1 MHFFKFS
8 LILSLLSISCFSFDD
23 NSCFKEG
30 FEVEVIH
37 KGKPFGLFP
46 VILKVGKSDCD
57 ITVYHEKLKYQKS
70 TWKIDVCREPVHI
83 KKGTGAVEV
92 IKKTQPCGDKSA
104 DPFCKEF
111 SMIEK
116 IIQDDGLI
124 FAEGQKE
131 NLKTNHGKTYCAYVL
146 IKKYLD
152 NSLVFN
158 RGRDYSGALTGVSS
172 TVRPVTPP
180 TSQDSV
186 PVSAPR
192 PVVEGQSPPSTSSEE
207 SSGSPE
213 ESQPIVEEKEEEKGK
228 GFF

>member
-8 LILSLLSISCFSFDD
+8 VIVFLISFSSFSFDD

-30 FEVEVIH
+30 FDVEVIH

-46 VILKVGKSDCD
+46 VILKISKSDCD
-57 ITVYHEKLKYQKS
+57 ITVYHEKLKYKKS
-70 TWKIDVCREPVHI
+70 NWKVDVCREPVHI

-92 IKKTQPCGDKSA
+92 IKKTQACGEKSA

-146 IKKYLD
+146 LKKYLD

-158 RGRDYSGALTGVSS
+158 RGRDYSGVLTGTKSRAKS
-172 TVRPVTPP
+172 ATPEAPV
-180 TSQDSV
+180 DL
-186 PVSAPR
+186 APR
-192 PVVEGQSPPSTSSEE
+192 PVVEGQSSTPPTSEE
-207 SSGSPE
+207 SKSAPAE
-213 ESQPIVEEKEEEKGK
+213 TQPIVEEKEDEKGK